1 MESVC
6 LHLSLKDAT
15 ELVLQ
20 DLLNL
25 LKLIQSSEKLL
36 LATLT
41 QAKVNLDFFNSH
53 KTFQNMTHYF
63 CTWSKRVHGKLFFLN
78 RFADFQEGM
87 SRSKYEPYP
96 IIFKY

>member
-41 QAKVNLDFFNSH
+41 QAKVNLDFFQLP
-53 KTFQNMTHYF
+53 QNLSTHYF